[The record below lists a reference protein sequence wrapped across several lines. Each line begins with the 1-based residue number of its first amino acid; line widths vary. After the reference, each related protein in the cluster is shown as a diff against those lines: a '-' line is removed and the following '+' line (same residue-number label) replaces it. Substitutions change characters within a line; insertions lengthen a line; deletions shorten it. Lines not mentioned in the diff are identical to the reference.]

1 MYTPVQEIIQYIP
14 VQQSNSLH
22 YHNPFMANPATGLP
36 DHTTDD
42 KWQMLYNESMHTSI
56 PPSLADRLPLKT
68 LPIPSDPSK
77 YLIQLE
83 IYHQLHCL
91 NSIRQALWLDGVEHY
106 RLPHFKDFYL
116 PGGRRNYT
124 GHGAKHLDWIRQSL
138 LCNGDTTP
146 VSWQWDSVAKIPL
159 PQLPETKICKNMDA
173 IDEWTRMNAVE
184 EPVDF
189 GFGPDI
195 DL

>member
-1 MYTPVQEIIQYIP
+1 MQIAPVQEIIQYIP
-14 VQQSNSLH
+14 VEQSNSLH
-22 YHNPFMANPATGLP
+22 YHNPFMANPTTGLP

-42 KWQMLYNESMHTSI
+42 KWQMLYNGIFNRILFSHYFDFLAKIHLESMHTSI

-68 LPIPSDPSK
+68 LPVPSDPSK

-106 RLPHFKDFYL
+106 RFPHFKDFYL

-124 GHGAKHLDWIRQSL
+124 GHGAKHL
-138 LCNGDTTP
+138 G
-146 VSWQWDSVAKIPL
+146 
-159 PQLPETKICKNMDA
+159 
-173 IDEWTRMNAVE
+173 
-184 EPVDF
+184 
-189 GFGPDI
+189 
-195 DL
+195 

>member
-1 MYTPVQEIIQYIP
+1 
-14 VQQSNSLH
+14 
-22 YHNPFMANPATGLP
+22 MANPATGLP

-42 KWQMLYNESMHTSI
+42 RWQMLYNESMHTSI

-68 LPIPSDPSK
+68 LPVPSDPSK

-124 GHGAKHLDWIRQSL
+124 GHGAKHLGLFTSSIL
-138 LCNGDTTP
+138 LLPPNWTNENATSQITFASPCSAMATQRLCLG
-146 VSWQWDSVAKIPL
+146 SGMQWLRYRCRNYRRRRSVR
-159 PQLPETKICKNMDA
+159 ICMLLMSG
-173 IDEWTRMNAVE
+173 R
-184 EPVDF
+184 
-189 GFGPDI
+189 G
-195 DL
+195 